1 MSAAAERRGGARR
14 PLLGLAPA
22 LAVVTLLFGAG
33 MLGAVRSSLGVNAR
47 AGWGD
52 ADLAAYRALVS
63 DPLFWDSV
71 RFTLQIAVLATVI
84 SALLALGLAAA
95 LRRSGALPRT
105 LAALPVPMPHLTAAA
120 LGVLWLGPGGLADRL
135 LGGLPVDLVR
145 DPWGLGVV
153 LVYVYKE
160 TPFLALLVLASW
172 SQEVAAREEAAAVL
186 GARPLQ
192 RMRLVVWPAVRA
204 PLMTGGAIVAAFV
217 VGALEVPLVIG
228 PTSPETLAELA
239 LSATRAPTLDGR
251 SSANAILLVASLLAI
266 GIAGAV
272 AAGLRGRR

>member
-1 MSAAAERRGGARR
+1 MPAAAERRGGHRR
-14 PLLGLAPA
+14 PLLGLVPA
-22 LAVVTLLFGAG
+22 LAVVSVLFGAG
-33 MLGAVRSSLGVNAR
+33 MLGAVRSSLGVDAR
-47 AGWGD
+47 TGWGD
-52 ADLAAYRALVS
+52 ADLDAYRALAS

-84 SALLALGLAAA
+84 SAVLALALAAA
-95 LRRSGALPRT
+95 LRGSGALPRT

-135 LGGLPVDLVR
+135 LGGLPFDLVR

-153 LVYVYKE
+153 LVYVFKE

-172 SQEVAAREEAAAVL
+172 SGEVAAREEAAAVL

-192 RMRLVVWPAVRA
+192 RMRLVVWPAIRA
-204 PLMTGGAIVAAFV
+204 PLMTGAAIVAAFV

-251 SSANAILLVASLLAI
+251 ATANAILLVASLLAI